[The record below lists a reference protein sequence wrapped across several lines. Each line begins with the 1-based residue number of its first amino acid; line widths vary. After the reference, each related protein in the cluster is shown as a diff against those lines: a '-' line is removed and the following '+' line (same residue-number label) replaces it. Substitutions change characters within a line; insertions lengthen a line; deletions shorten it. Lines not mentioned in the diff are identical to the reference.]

1 MLLLVDGMMEEEE
14 KAATKQLVAAFSNK
28 CYRAYLATC
37 GYVHAHIFLNL
48 VWDFILLVQGL
59 RSGSYQ
65 PVRLIPSDR
74 VETSRLV
81 MWGY

>member
-1 MLLLVDGMMEEEE
+1 MEEEE
-14 KAATKQLVAAFSNK
+14 KAATKQLVAAFSK
-28 CYRAYLATC
+28 KWYQTYLATC

-48 VWDFILLVQGL
+48 VWDFILLVRGP
-59 RSGSYQ
+59 RSGSSQ
-65 PVRLIPSDR
+65 PVRLIPSDG